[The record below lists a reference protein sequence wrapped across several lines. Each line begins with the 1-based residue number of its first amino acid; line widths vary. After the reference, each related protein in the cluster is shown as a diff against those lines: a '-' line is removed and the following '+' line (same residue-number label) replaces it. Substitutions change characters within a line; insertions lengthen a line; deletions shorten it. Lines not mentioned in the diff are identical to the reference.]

1 MKNEYIRWF
10 AFYNDRLLLT
20 REKDN
25 FTIPCMP
32 KLSEVG
38 VNPIRTQYLGM
49 LNDHPCFSVELSDQ
63 TVPEGMWLEPL
74 RSLFGLLNEEEYAM
88 AGTGLQIVNW
98 DKTHQYCGQC
108 GTVMKDKPD
117 ERAKYCPGC
126 GLLNYPRISPAII
139 AAVVKDDSL
148 LLALRTAP
156 TLGGIS
162 FYSVLSGYVEPGETL
177 EQCVHREMR
186 EEVGIEVKN
195 IRYFGSQ
202 PWPFSGSLMVG
213 FTAEYA
219 GGDIVPDNIEVKE
232 AGWFRADNLPRIPGK
247 ISLSRKLID
256 WFSQTYR

>member
-1 MKNEYIRWF
+1 MKNESVQWF
-10 AFYNDRLLLT
+10 AFYKDRLLVA
-20 REKDN
+20 REKDG

-32 KLSEVG
+32 NLSKIG
-38 VNPIRTQYLGM
+38 ANPIRTQYLGM
-49 LNDHPCFSVELSDQ
+49 LNNRPCFSAELSDMSI
-63 TVPEGMWLEPL
+63 PEGMLLEPL

-98 DKTHQYCGQC
+98 DKTHQYCGRC
-108 GTVMKDKPD
+108 GAGVKDKED
-117 ERAKYCPGC
+117 ERAKYCPDC

-139 AAVVKDDSL
+139 AAVIKEDSL
-148 LLALRTAP
+148 LLALRYAP

-177 EQCVHREMR
+177 EQCVHREVR

-213 FTAEYA
+213 FTADYV
-219 GGDIVPDNIEVKE
+219 GGDIVPDNKEVTE
-232 AGWFRADNLPRIPGK
+232 AGWFRADKLPHIPGK

-256 WFSQTYR
+256 WFSQNYR